1 MAVPFKST
9 VFTGGSFAASGSNGH
24 PTAGLLIYSASRST
38 AGLMQTADLAGIGSD
53 VFVFVSGS
61 VGGKNVRGVATFG
74 GDVVV
79 SGTLYNASGG
89 TFASVGGADKQVQFN
104 DGGTFAGNSGL
115 LFDKSTATLTV
126 GNLVITGSLTTI
138 TTSNLVV
145 SDPLIYIASGS
156 NTSNTNGGIA
166 IASGSSY
173 ANQSLVFGR
182 VDTDTWGA
190 GRQDVSGGTA
200 TSLTSMTLAGIRSS
214 RFEIGGFSAALSSS
228 TGQDVVL
235 YSGGGSFIN
244 LVPGSQGLRLGAVTA
259 PVAVSG
265 SDVRFGNISV
275 AFASE
280 IPPQPGVDSYFFV
293 SGSMGSRGTTTR
305 GTAVF
310 GGDLVASGTVYGSR
324 SLFVSGASGI
334 TGSLVIKDD
343 IANTQQLRLSSSAGS
358 FDFDYFSDGNLY
370 LTNNR
375 VSGGVYLTLTQPD
388 GFGNAALRF
397 IPQNGGRHI
406 VLVDPSL
413 IGGSAADPTLSTD
426 TNFFVNG
433 VTGSFGTTTRGT
445 AVFGGD
451 LLVSGTINSRL
462 NVTASNML
470 LTGDLAVNGGDIT
483 STAVSPTLYGSSG
496 NSTVNIGYFAN
507 TITLSDNTTSTGFSF
522 NVAQNRSGNVTLNLG
537 NGGGTGQTKVANIVT
552 GGGAGSL
559 TTVNIGST
567 SGNGTTNINTPRVL
581 VPGELQVT
589 GSLMATRV
597 TGSLTR
603 LLDGTSYIQAGSN
616 VSVVTGSKGQITISA
631 TSAASP
637 GGLDTYVQFNN
648 GGGFDGTS
656 DFVFDSVN
664 GRATVRNFQ
673 VTEDATVTGLFT
685 VDGGITSTVS
695 SLSVLDG
702 VSTLTFGSAASTI
715 SIGSSTGRTSVS
727 GSVEAPQGLSGSLTR
742 LTDGRSYLNAGA
754 NVTITSA
761 SNGQVT
767 ISSTGGSG
775 SPAGS
780 NTYVQ
785 FNDSGSFGAS
795 STFSFEKATNTLSV
809 QNITLGGNLD
819 SQAVDARWY
828 LKNNSADSLSFWDG
842 SGGSRRFQI
851 NMGDSQERFIAYDGS
866 GFAAGNDKDL
876 EIVHDGTDSYVKN
889 ATGKLYLSGS
899 TSGVF
904 VTGSAGL
911 IVADGNQPTLT
922 LRATTDTTNQA
933 VFYQETGG
941 DTYISNQKNS
951 GKFFSS
957 VKTSAG
963 VAVRYLRAIPNAVNY
978 NTIVSFVQGLHD
990 FFDPQTGT
998 TDVNFFVGGKV
1009 GSKGTSGQR
1018 GTALFAGDMVVS
1030 GSTHFQ
1036 GGGSITGSFQ
1046 IQGSITPSAD
1056 STYTLGTEQL
1066 RWGHVYTGDLHLRNE
1081 RGDWTILE
1089 EEDFLCV
1096 INNKT
1101 GKKYR
1106 MMLQPLD

>member
-1 MAVPFKST
+1 
-9 VFTGGSFAASGSNGH
+9 
-24 PTAGLLIYSASRST
+24 
-38 AGLMQTADLAGIGSD
+38 MQTADLTGIGSD

-61 VGGKNVRGVATFG
+61 VGGKNVRGVTAFG

-79 SGTLYNASGG
+79 SGTIYNASGG
-89 TFASVGGADKQVQFN
+89 TFGSVGGSDTQVQFN
-104 DGGTFAGNSGL
+104 DGGVLAGNSGM

-156 NTSNTNGGIA
+156 KTSNTNGGIA

-173 ANQSLVFGR
+173 VNQSLVFGR

-235 YSGGGSFIN
+235 YSDGGSFIN

-293 SGSMGSRGTTTR
+293 SGSRGSRGTTTK

-310 GGDLVASGTVYGSR
+310 GGD
-324 SLFVSGASGI
+324 VSIS
-334 TGSLVIKDD
+334 GSLNI
-343 IANTQQLRLSSSAGS
+343 R
-358 FDFDYFSDGNLY
+358 
-370 LTNNR
+370 
-375 VSGGVYLTLTQPD
+375 
-388 GFGNAALRF
+388 
-397 IPQNGGRHI
+397 QN
-406 VLVDPSL
+406 VL
-413 IGGSAADPTLSTD
+413 
-426 TNFFVNG
+426 
-433 VTGSFGTTTRGT
+433 
-445 AVFGGD
+445 
-451 LLVSGTINSRL
+451 
-462 NVTASNML
+462 
-470 LTGDLAVNGGDIT
+470 
-483 STAVSPTLYGSSG
+483 
-496 NSTVNIGYFAN
+496 
-507 TITLSDNTTSTGFSF
+507 
-522 NVAQNRSGNVTLNLG
+522 
-537 NGGGTGQTKVANIVT
+537 
-552 GGGAGSL
+552 
-559 TTVNIGST
+559 
-567 SGNGTTNINTPRVL
+567 
-581 VPGELQVT
+581 VT
-589 GSLMATRV
+589 GSLIAPSM

-603 LLDGTSYIQAGSN
+603 LFDGTSYIEAGSN
-616 VSVVTGSKGQITISA
+616 ITVVTGSKGQITIASTA
-631 TSAASP
+631 AASSTPQFFSSTTSASIFTTGSTAFVGSGNESP
-637 GGLDTYVQFNN
+637 GNALAVDSPEDKGADNFFYVSGSIGKRGTAQGRNALFGGDVVVSGSTYF
-648 GGGFDGTS
+648 S
-656 DFVFDSVN
+656 
-664 GRATVRNFQ
+664 
-673 VTEDATVTGLFT
+673 
-685 VDGGITSTVS
+685 S
-695 SLSVLDG
+695 SLYFNIAAGG
-702 VSTLTFGSAASTI
+702 VDSIGYSPSNSTLSIFGGNNI
-715 SIGSSTGRTSVS
+715 SIGRNGNITFNGGTNFYSAFDGEYVIGNTNNGFDSTTNLLRITTPVSYNSPNVEIGNADHAAANFLVRGDVQATGYITASLGFS
-727 GSVEAPQGLSGSLTR
+727 GSHTSLV
-742 LTDGRSYLNAGA
+742 DGRSFLVAGS
-754 NVTITSA
+754 NVTITSE

-767 ISSTGGSG
+767 ISSTGGGGGG

-780 NTYVQ
+780 NTFVQ
-785 FNDSGSFGAS
+785 FNDGGVFGGTGGLTFDKTTGNLQVTGSLIAS
-795 STFSFEKATNTLSV
+795 S
-809 QNITLGGNLD
+809 
-819 SQAVDARWY
+819 
-828 LKNNSADSLSFWDG
+828 
-842 SGGSRRFQI
+842 SG
-851 NMGDSQERFIAYDGS
+851 
-866 GFAAGNDKDL
+866 
-876 EIVHDGTDSYVKN
+876 
-889 ATGKLYLSGS
+889 
-899 TSGVF
+899 GVF
-904 VTGSAGL
+904 VF
-911 IVADGNQPTLT
+911 DGNQPTVT
-922 LRATTDTTNQA
+922 VRASSDATNQA

-1106 MMLQPLD
+1106 MMLHPLD